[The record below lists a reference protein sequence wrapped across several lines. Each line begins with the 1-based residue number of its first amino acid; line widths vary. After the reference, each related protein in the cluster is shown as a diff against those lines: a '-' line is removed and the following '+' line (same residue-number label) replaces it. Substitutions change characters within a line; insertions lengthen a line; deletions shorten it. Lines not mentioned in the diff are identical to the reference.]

1 MEQNSSS
8 AQYGTAIGV
17 MLLLIDPY
25 SGLIVVRQYLIF
37 IPGTD
42 KSDSINPAT
51 EEGSNPDSGSSDG

>member
-8 AQYGTAIGV
+8 AQYSTAIEV
-17 MLLLIDPY
+17 MLLFIDPY
-25 SGLIVVRQYLIF
+25 SGLIIVRQYLTF

-42 KSDSINPAT
+42 KSDSINLAA